1 VKSKVILPLIPDRL
15 LECPEAPFA
24 PTEEGST
31 AKDDNV
37 FKADLAAALKVCQD
51 RNATIGDILS
61 AYKETYKEE
70 LDDK

>member
-1 VKSKVILPLIPDRL
+1 MILPLVPERL
-15 LECPEAPFA
+15 LECPEVPFA

-31 AKDDNV
+31 AKDDNL
-37 FKADLAAALKVCQD
+37 FKTELATALKVCRE

-70 LDDK
+70 LADK